1 MLPSERGTDNKMSVA
16 TEPRISL
23 PASTDTSVPA
33 RVLGLVRSA
42 SAQPLAH
49 IAGTVAICTFAALLF
64 IRNFSI
70 TDPDIWWH
78 LATGNWILQHHAI
91 PMTDPFSSYGMGK
104 PWIAYSWLF
113 EVLVQLLYMTFG
125 YVGIVLYDV
134 IFRVALATALFHLVR
149 SLLPHFWRAVA
160 LTALSIYTMTAVIG
174 PRPGMLTI
182 LFCILELD
190 ILLSSRRTGETR
202 GLWLLPPIFAIWA
215 NWHIQFVYGL
225 LILAVFT
232 GEALLAAV
240 ARSKFFGE
248 TRLPA
253 MRVSIVLAFSFL
265 ATFVNPYGPRVYSI
279 VLQFA
284 HQTKIYGVITELKAM
299 SFREP
304 QHFVALFLVLG
315 AAMAIGWRRDTSLL
329 WPVFISLA
337 AFVAFRSIREVWFLS
352 VVSACAIADNWS
364 PPLAY
369 DRRPLPWRERLLT
382 GIAIL
387 AVLVVGYR
395 HYDVSN
401 SWIEI
406 QVDGNFPEVAVRFIE
421 QNHLAGPLYNHF
433 NDGGYLIW
441 RLPSLPVSM
450 DGRANVHGDE
460 RIAHHY
466 AVWIGKPEWASDSEL
481 SHANIVLARREVPLA
496 SLLRLD
502 SRFRIVFEDVQ
513 AVVFQHN

>member
-1 MLPSERGTDNKMSVA
+1 
-16 TEPRISL
+16 
-23 PASTDTSVPA
+23 
-33 RVLGLVRSA
+33 
-42 SAQPLAH
+42 
-49 IAGTVAICTFAALLF
+49 
-64 IRNFSI
+64 
-70 TDPDIWWH
+70 
-78 LATGNWILQHHAI
+78 
-91 PMTDPFSSYGMGK
+91 
-104 PWIAYSWLF
+104 
-113 EVLVQLLYMTFG
+113 
-125 YVGIVLYDV
+125 
-134 IFRVALATALFHLVR
+134 
-149 SLLPHFWRAVA
+149 
-160 LTALSIYTMTAVIG
+160 
-174 PRPGMLTI
+174 
-182 LFCILELD
+182 
-190 ILLSSRRTGETR
+190 
-202 GLWLLPPIFAIWA
+202 
-215 NWHIQFVYGL
+215 
-225 LILAVFT
+225 
-232 GEALLAAV
+232 
-240 ARSKFFGE
+240 
-248 TRLPA
+248 
-253 MRVSIVLAFSFL
+253 
-265 ATFVNPYGPRVYSI
+265 
-279 VLQFA
+279 
-284 HQTKIYGVITELKAM
+284 VITELKAM